1 MLLRYGS
8 YQLWMSAES
17 QKVSYRW
24 ILLQN
29 LAPIFE
35 EIFVECL
42 VLGMVCLQHSSIKA
56 GDLFGFRRKIYF
68 LA

>member
-1 MLLRYGS
+1 M
-8 YQLWMSAES
+8 
-17 QKVSYRW
+17 
-24 ILLQN
+24 LQN

-42 VLGMVCLQHSSIKA
+42 VLGMVRLQHSSIKT